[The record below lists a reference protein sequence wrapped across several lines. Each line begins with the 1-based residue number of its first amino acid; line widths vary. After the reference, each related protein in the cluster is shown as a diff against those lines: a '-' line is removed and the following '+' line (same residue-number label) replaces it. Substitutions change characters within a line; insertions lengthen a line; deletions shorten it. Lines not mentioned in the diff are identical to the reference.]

1 MFGLLGQNILRKL
14 KDKNMEVL
22 MRKEKYVIPTV
33 NFLFRENGDFVSRST
48 NELFDGKRVIIF
60 SLPGAFTP
68 TCSAYQ
74 LPGFE
79 EKYEDFRVLG
89 IDEIYCI
96 SVNDGFVMNAW
107 AKDQNIEKVK
117 LIPDGNAYFTRSMGY
132 FVNKSNLGFGE
143 RSWRYAAVV
152 DNGVIE
158 KLFVEDGMRDNAE
171 TDPYEKST
179 PENVFKYVKSTVREN
194 TTV

>member
-1 MFGLLGQNILRKL
+1 
-14 KDKNMEVL
+14 MEVK
-22 MRKEKYVIPTV
+22 MRKEQYEVPQVQFT
-33 NFLFRENGDFVSRST
+33 FRESGEFVTRTTS
-48 NELFDGKRVIIF
+48 ELFDNKRVIIF

-79 EKYEDFRVLG
+79 EMYEDFATLG

-107 AKDQNIEKVK
+107 AQDQNIEKVK

-132 FVNKSNLGFGE
+132 LVNKSNLGFGD
-143 RSWRYAAVV
+143 RSWRYAMVV
-152 DNGVIE
+152 DNGIIE
-158 KLFVEDGMRDNAE
+158 KIFIEPGMRDNAD
-171 TDPYEKST
+171 TDPYEVST
-179 PENVFKYVKSTVREN
+179 PENVFEYVK
-194 TTV
+194 TTVKVGTTV

>member
-1 MFGLLGQNILRKL
+1 MPLPDKLSLVFGE
-14 KDKNMEVL
+14 MEVN
-22 MRKEKYVIPTV
+22 MRKENYQIPQV
-33 NFLFRENGDFVSRST
+33 QFIFRENGEFVTRTSAD
-48 NELFDGKRVIIF
+48 LFDGKRVVIF

-79 EKYEDFRVLG
+79 EKYQDFIGLG
-89 IDEIYCI
+89 IDDIYCL

-107 AKDQNIEKVK
+107 AQDQNIENVK
-117 LIPDGNAYFTRSMGY
+117 LIPDGNAYFTRSMGML
-132 FVNKSNLGFGE
+132 VSKSNLGFGD

-158 KLFVEDGMRDNAE
+158 KLFVEVGQRDNADS
-171 TDPYEKST
+171 DPYEQTT
-179 PENVFKYVKSTVREN
+179 PENVLEYVSANVKVG

>member
-1 MFGLLGQNILRKL
+1 
-14 KDKNMEVL
+14 
-22 MRKEKYVIPTV
+22 MRKEGYQVPQV
-33 NFLFRENGDFVSRST
+33 EFVFRESGEFVNRT
-48 NELFDGKRVIIF
+48 TAELFDGKRVVIF

-79 EKYEDFRVLG
+79 EKYEEFIALG
-89 IDEIYCI
+89 IDAIYCI

-107 AKDQNIEKVK
+107 AQDQNIEKVK

-132 FVNKSNLGFGE
+132 LVNKSNLGFGD

-158 KLFVEDGMRDNAE
+158 KIFVEDGLRDNAD
-171 TDPYEKST
+171 TDPYEVST
-179 PENVFKYVKSTVREN
+179 PENVLEYVKASVRE
-194 TTV
+194 TAPV

>member
-1 MFGLLGQNILRKL
+1 
-14 KDKNMEVL
+14 
-22 MRKEKYVIPTV
+22 MRAEGYQIPQV
-33 NFLFRENGDFVSRST
+33 EFVFREDGEFVNHTSK
-48 NELFDGKRVIIF
+48 ELFDGKRVVIF

-79 EKYEDFRVLG
+79 QMYNEFSDLG

-107 AKDQNIEKVK
+107 KKDQNIEKVK
-117 LIPDGNAYFTRSMGY
+117 FIPDGNAYFTRSMGML
-132 FVNKSNLGFGE
+132 VTKSNLGFGD

-152 DNGVIE
+152 NNGIVE
-158 KLFVEDGMRDNAE
+158 KLFVEAGKRDNAD
-171 TDPYEKST
+171 TDPYEVTNPETILAYLKS
-179 PENVFKYVKSTVREN
+179 
-194 TTV
+194 

>member
-1 MFGLLGQNILRKL
+1 MFNIFKKEETTR
-14 KDKNMEVL
+14 EVP
-22 MRKEKYVIPTV
+22 MRKEKYIIPQV
-33 NFLFRENGDFVSRST
+33 EFVFRENGEFVNRTSS
-48 NELFDGKRVIIF
+48 ELFDGKRVVIF

-79 EKYEDFRVLG
+79 EKYDDFLGLG
-89 IDEIYCI
+89 IDDIYCI

-107 AKDQNIEKVK
+107 AQDQNIKNVK

-132 FVNKSNLGFGE
+132 LVTKSNLGFGQ
-143 RSWRYAAVV
+143 RSWRYAAVI

-158 KLFVEDGMRDNAE
+158 KLFVEDGMRDNAD
-171 TDPYEKST
+171 TDPYENST
-179 PENVFKYVKSTVREN
+179 PEKVFDYLNSIVRE
-194 TTV
+194 TAQSLQTV